1 MRGENF
7 KQTFLLYR
15 HSSFSSLECRPV
27 FQRETVSSVFLPS
40 LGHRGT
46 PERKQAQ
53 SAQRIPPA
61 SLLLENWDS
70 ARRKCLAYSQNKKER
85 SRRRRGR
92 GGKYI
97 KLKLKTF
104 LSYSIRKVKNQN
116 QMSLT
121 RRQKQEELGDTFSLV
136 CIDLSSSD
144 TCVSVCVCGSL
155 KCVVTCEWCRH

>member
-1 MRGENF
+1 M
-7 KQTFLLYR
+7 
-15 HSSFSSLECRPV
+15 SACFSEGNRILSIPAFVRPSRNA
-27 FQRETVSSVFLPS
+27 REKASPVRPAHTSGLPLIGK
-40 LGHRGT
+40 LG
-46 PERKQAQ
+46 
-53 SAQRIPPA
+53 
-61 SLLLENWDS
+61 